1 MSAEAIAGVAAAV
14 GLPAVL
20 VPLQLAIRAD
30 VADLRREMRA
40 DLGELRREVADLR
53 RELAALAERFA
64 RVEGALGWRAPA
76 AGGEPGDGDPEG
88 RPA

>member
-1 MSAEAIAGVAAAV
+1 MSVEAVAAGAV
-14 GLPAVL
+14 GLLAVL

-30 VADLRREMRA
+30 VADLRRQVRA
-40 DLGELRREVADLR
+40 DLGDLRREVADVR
-53 RELAALAERFA
+53 RELAALAGRLA